1 MKSFLS
7 ICLFFLW
14 LSSSSQFLNRA
25 DLSILENGAIISN
38 PLTGGFNSV
47 QISNIDLNGD
57 NFLDL
62 FVFERTGDR
71 ILCFENSSTNNY
83 ISYDYAKDYEKLFP
97 KLEKWALLVDYNCDG
112 KADIFTYNGSYVR
125 VFKNTSQSESTNFQL
140 ETNEI
145 VSNLGSITGGI
156 IISEVD
162 IPAFVDVDFDGDID
176 ILTFKQSGGYVE
188 YHRNMS
194 IENYG
199 NCDHL
204 EFVLETDCWG
214 EFFEGLNEY
223 DLNSCSSSAGSQ
235 TSELRTT
242 SNTRHSGSSSLAMDI
257 DGDNDIDL
265 ILGDVSFNNLNLLTN
280 NGNSQFSSIGAVN
293 QDFPIGN
300 GSTTSAYI
308 ESFPA
313 AFHVDVNNDNAR
325 DLIVSPNTNNNAEDF
340 ESIMLFL
347 NVGSDD
353 TPSFKF
359 YQSNFL
365 QDNTLDFGTAA
376 YPASLDY
383 NNDGLIDL
391 LIGNYGYHQGNNPSS
406 QLALLRNIGSPES
419 PSFEVVN
426 RDFANLS
433 QIALD
438 TALNISVSGLSP
450 TFGDLD
456 GDGDLD
462 LVVGDSNGRLHY
474 FKNNANPGELP
485 QFELENVNFFA
496 IDINQYASPFLFDM
510 NEDGLLDLVI
520 GRVDGTLSYAQNNGT
535 TTAPIFDILTDN
547 FGNVLVA
554 NTDGPYGFSK
564 PFLYKENGETE
575 LLIGSESGRIYHYKN
590 IENNLEG
597 TFDLVDDFF
606 QNIDEGTNSAFV
618 FEDFTNDNKRD
629 LILGMQSGGI
639 FYYVNEAF
647 STIQLPSI
655 LEEIEIY
662 PNPAFTDL
670 IINTKGKTVNISI
683 YSLLGQLL
691 YFQELQTKTSIDISN
706 FSPSAYLVHVE
717 DSQTSTW
724 QKIIVNR

>member
-125 VFKNTSQSESTNFQL
+125 VFKNTSQSGSTNFQL

-162 IPAFVDVDFDGDID
+162 IPSFVDVDFDGDID

>member
-1 MKSFLS
+1 
-7 ICLFFLW
+7 
-14 LSSSSQFLNRA
+14 
-25 DLSILENGAIISN
+25 
-38 PLTGGFNSV
+38 
-47 QISNIDLNGD
+47 
-57 NFLDL
+57 
-62 FVFERTGDR
+62 
-71 ILCFENSSTNNY
+71 
-83 ISYDYAKDYEKLFP
+83 
-97 KLEKWALLVDYNCDG
+97 
-112 KADIFTYNGSYVR
+112 
-125 VFKNTSQSESTNFQL
+125 
-140 ETNEI
+140 
-145 VSNLGSITGGI
+145 
-156 IISEVD
+156 
-162 IPAFVDVDFDGDID
+162 
-176 ILTFKQSGGYVE
+176 
-188 YHRNMS
+188 
-194 IENYG
+194 
-199 NCDHL
+199 
-204 EFVLETDCWG
+204 
-214 EFFEGLNEY
+214 
-223 DLNSCSSSAGSQ
+223 
-235 TSELRTT
+235 
-242 SNTRHSGSSSLAMDI
+242 
-257 DGDNDIDL
+257 
-265 ILGDVSFNNLNLLTN
+265 
-280 NGNSQFSSIGAVN
+280 
-293 QDFPIGN
+293 
-300 GSTTSAYI
+300 
-308 ESFPA
+308 
-313 AFHVDVNNDNAR
+313 
-325 DLIVSPNTNNNAEDF
+325 
-340 ESIMLFL
+340 
-347 NVGSDD
+347 
-353 TPSFKF
+353 
-359 YQSNFL
+359 
-365 QDNTLDFGTAA
+365 
-376 YPASLDY
+376 
-383 NNDGLIDL
+383 
-391 LIGNYGYHQGNNPSS
+391 

-419 PSFEVVN
+419 PSFELVN

-629 LILGMQSGGI
+629 LILGIQSGGL

>member
-71 ILCFENSSTNNY
+71 ILCFENSSTNNN

-112 KADIFTYNGSYVR
+112 KEDIFTYNGSYVR

-199 NCDHL
+199 NCDYL

-438 TALNISVSGLSP
+438 TTLNISVSGLSP

-485 QFELENVNFFA
+485 QFELENVNFFE

>member
-1 MKSFLS
+1 MNGFLT
-7 ICLFFLW
+7 ICLSFFW
-14 LSSSSQFLNRA
+14 LCGLSQFLNSA
-25 DLSILENGAIISN
+25 DLSILENGTIISN
-38 PLTGGFNSV
+38 PLTGGLNSV
-47 QISNIDLNGD
+47 QISNIDLND
-57 NFLDL
+57 DELSDL
-62 FVFERTGDR
+62 FVFERVGDR
-71 ILCFENSSTNNY
+71 ILCFENTSTANN
-83 ISYDYAKDYEKLFP
+83 ISYKYVKNHQKQFP

-112 KADIFTYNGSYVR
+112 KQDIFTYNDSYVR
-125 VFKNTSQSESTNFQL
+125 VYKNTSQSGNVNFEL
-140 ETNEI
+140 VTNEI
-145 VSNLGSITGGI
+145 TSNLGSTPIGI
-156 IISEVD
+156 IISGVD
-162 IPAFVDVDFDGDID
+162 IPAFVDVDFDSDID

-199 NCDHL
+199 NCDQL

-223 DLNSCSSSAGSQ
+223 DLNSCSSSIGSQ
-235 TSELRTT
+235 RSELRTT

-257 DGDNDIDL
+257 DGDLDIDL

-280 NGNSQFSSIGAVN
+280 NGNSQFSSIGSVN
-293 QDFPIGN
+293 QNFPVGN

-347 NVGSDD
+347 NVGTDD
-353 TPSFKF
+353 TPSFQF
-359 YQSNFL
+359 HQSNFL
-365 QDNTLDFGTAA
+365 QGNTLDFGTAA

-419 PSFEVVN
+419 PSFELVN

-462 LVVGDSNGRLHY
+462 LIVGDSNGRLHY
-474 FKNNANPGELP
+474 FKNNANAGELP

-535 TTAPIFDILTDN
+535 TTTPIFDILTDN

-564 PFLYKENGETE
+564 PFFYKENGETE
-575 LLIGSESGRIYHYKN
+575 LLVGSESGRIYHYKN
-590 IENNLEG
+590 IDNNLEG

-629 LILGMQSGGI
+629 LILGMQSGGLL
-639 FYYVNEAF
+639 YYVNEAF
-647 STIQLPSI
+647 STIQFPSI
-655 LEEIEIY
+655 FEEIEIY
-662 PNPAFTDL
+662 PNPAHTDL
-670 IINTKGKTVNISI
+670 IVNTKGKTVNISI

-691 YFQELQTKTSIDISN
+691 YFQELQTKTSIDVSD
-706 FSPSAYLVHVE
+706 FSPSAYLVHVK

-724 QKIIVNR
+724 EKIIVKR

>member
-1 MKSFLS
+1 MNGFLT
-7 ICLFFLW
+7 ICLSFLW
-14 LSSSSQFLNRA
+14 LSGLSQFLNSA
-25 DLSILENGAIISN
+25 DLSILESGTIISN
-38 PLTGGFNSV
+38 PLTGGLNSV
-47 QISNIDLNGD
+47 QISDIDLND
-57 NFLDL
+57 DDLSDL
-62 FVFERTGDR
+62 FVFERVGDR
-71 ILCFENSSTNNY
+71 ILCFENTSTANN
-83 ISYDYAKDYEKLFP
+83 ISYKYVKNYQKQFP

-112 KADIFTYNGSYVR
+112 KQDIFTYNDSYVR
-125 VFKNTSQSESTNFQL
+125 VYKNTSQSGNVNFEL
-140 ETNEI
+140 VTNEI
-145 VSNLGSITGGI
+145 TSNLGSTPIGV
-156 IISEVD
+156 IISGVD
-162 IPAFVDVDFDGDID
+162 IPAFVDVDFDSDID

-199 NCDHL
+199 NCDQL

-223 DLNSCSSSAGSQ
+223 DLNSCTNSAGIQ
-235 TSELRTT
+235 
-242 SNTRHSGSSSLAMDI
+242 SNESRSHSNSRHSGSSSLAMDI
-257 DGDNDIDL
+257 DGDLDIDL

-308 ESFPA
+308 KSFPA

-340 ESIMLFL
+340 ESIMLFV
-347 NVGSDD
+347 NTGTDGN
-353 TPSFKF
+353 PSFQF
-359 YQSNFL
+359 HQSNFL

-376 YPASLDY
+376 YPAALDY
-383 NNDGLIDL
+383 NNDGLTDL
-391 LIGNYGYHQGNNPSS
+391 IIGNYGYHQGNNPLSK
-406 QLALLRNIGSPES
+406 LALLRNIGSSEAPN
-419 PSFEVVN
+419 FEVVD

-433 QIALD
+433 QITLD

-456 GDGDLD
+456 GDGVQD

-474 FKNNANPGELP
+474 FKNNASTGELP

-535 TTAPIFDILTDN
+535 TTVPIFDILTDN
-547 FGNVLVA
+547 FGNVSVA

-564 PFLYKENGETE
+564 PFIYKENGETE
-575 LLIGSESGRIYHYKN
+575 LLVGSESGRIYRYKN
-590 IENNLEG
+590 IDNNLEG

-606 QNIDEGTNSAFV
+606 QNIDEGKNSAFV
-618 FEDFTNDNKRD
+618 FEDLTNDNKRD
-629 LILGMQSGGI
+629 LILGMQSGGLL
-639 FYYVNEAF
+639 YYKNEAF
-647 STIQLPSI
+647 SSSQLQPPFAKT
-655 LEEIEIY
+655 EIY
-662 PNPAFTDL
+662 PNPTNSEL
-670 IINTKGKTVNISI
+670 IVDTKGKTTNIRI
-683 YSLLGQLL
+683 YSLMGKLL
-691 YFQELQTKTSIDISN
+691 YNQKIQTKTRIDVSG
-706 FSPSAYLVHVE
+706 FSPSAYLVHIE
-717 DSQTSTW
+717 GPKTSTW

>member
-83 ISYDYAKDYEKLFP
+83 ISYDYVKDYEKLFP

-125 VFKNTSQSESTNFQL
+125 VFKNTSQSGSTNFQL

-474 FKNNANPGELP
+474 FKNNANPAELP

-535 TTAPIFDILTDN
+535 TTAPIFNILTDN